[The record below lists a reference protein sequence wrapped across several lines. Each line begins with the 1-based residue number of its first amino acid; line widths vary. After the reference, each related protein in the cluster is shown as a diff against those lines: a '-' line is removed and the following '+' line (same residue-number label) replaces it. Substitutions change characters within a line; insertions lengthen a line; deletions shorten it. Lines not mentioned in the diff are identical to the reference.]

1 MKRIMSILLA
11 VLLILPLGILEGMA
25 ETPDITVTLDG
36 EVIDFP
42 DAKPYIWKDRTLVPI
57 RFVSEAMGADVS
69 WNEADKEVTIVKGR
83 DTIVTH
89 ILSSKATLNGVV
101 YTFDVSTIIKDDRTV
116 VPLRFIAEMLNCDV
130 KWDEDTC
137 TVTITSPP
145 APTKFPEPELT
156 VHFPEHD
163 AEGKLLWI
171 TVDNLRD
178 YSDCNNYQFKVDFTN
193 PSEFNTYDVDMGDI
207 LGWETHERNT
217 FRSIK
222 QADDSIYTVS
232 SQYITTKENA
242 DSLKIYDGM
251 PLEFTLT
258 VKRMCSGE
266 EREYHYTDTFRYLY
280 PVE

>member
-36 EVIDFP
+36 EIIDFP

-101 YTFDVSTIIKDDRTV
+101 YTFDVSTMIKDDRTV

-130 KWDEDTC
+130 DWDADTY

-156 VHFPEHD
+156 VHFPENPY
-163 AEGKLLWI
+163 EGKLLWI
-171 TVDNLRD
+171 TIDNLRD
-178 YSDCNNYQFKVDFTN
+178 YSDCNNYQFKVDFST
-193 PSEFNTYDVDMGDI
+193 PSEFNIYDENMGEI
-207 LGWETHERNT
+207 LGWETVNRNQW
-217 FRSIK
+217 RSIK
-222 QADDSIYTVS
+222 QADDSIFTVS
-232 SQYITTKENA
+232 SRYYTTKENI
-242 DSLKIYDGM
+242 DTFELYDGM

-266 EREYHYTDTFRYLY
+266 EIEYHYTETFRYPY
-280 PVE
+280 PVK